1 MAQTPSGFSGTVAA
15 RQDCGPVT
23 LVHLVHRE
31 ARKMP
36 SHEHAHAYCTL
47 LIDGAYREWTL
58 RREVESRAYSA
69 VIHPAGFSHQ
79 DEVGPTGARFF
90 IVEIADALLEPLPG
104 RKRALEFHEVSLKS
118 VCRMVK
124 LRFASAAQAL
134 APMEA
139 ELAAAEIVADSVAYS
154 EIIDSRNPAWLRRC
168 IEMIE
173 DEDVSKL
180 RLHLIAAELGLHPV
194 HISRTFRR
202 RLGCGMVEYF
212 ALARLRQAAR
222 AMHAG
227 NSLADAA
234 AVAGFADQS
243 HMTRMMKRFWG
254 FTPSALSLRS
264 KPLENFSL

>member
-1 MAQTPSGFSGTVAA
+1 MV
-15 RQDCGPVT
+15 
-23 LVHLVHRE
+23 
-31 ARKMP
+31 
-36 SHEHAHAYCTL
+36 
-47 LIDGAYREWTL
+47 LI
-58 RREVESRAYSA
+58 
-69 VIHPAGFSHQ
+69 
-79 DEVGPTGARFF
+79 
-90 IVEIADALLEPLPG
+90 
-104 RKRALEFHEVSLKS
+104 
-118 VCRMVK
+118 
-124 LRFASAAQAL
+124 
-134 APMEA
+134 
-139 ELAAAEIVADSVAYS
+139 ADSVAYS

-173 DEDVSKL
+173 DEEISKL

-243 HMTRMMKRFWG
+243 HMTRQFKRAYGVSPGQWR
-254 FTPSALSLRS
+254 TLTRPEVAA
-264 KPLENFSL
+264 